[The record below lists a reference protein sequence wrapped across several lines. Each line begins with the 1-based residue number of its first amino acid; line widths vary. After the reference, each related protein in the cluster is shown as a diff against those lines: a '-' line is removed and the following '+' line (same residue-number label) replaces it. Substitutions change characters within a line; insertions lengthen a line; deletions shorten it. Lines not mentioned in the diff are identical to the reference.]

1 MAKKTNV
8 TINEKNYFRTTL
20 HLGYDVNG
28 KKLQKSF
35 YGETKKEA
43 EAKKQAFLENSPNG
57 TTLTKS
63 ETLGTSMYNW
73 LFDIV
78 ILEIKPSSFERYDGF
93 YRNYIKDTHLS
104 RLKLD
109 KITTQDVQKL
119 YTHIYTTKGSATLV
133 KNIHSFVRKYFNYQ
147 VKIGVLKDSPCKN
160 VILPKETDVK
170 EKIEIF
176 TEDEIQIF
184 KKACDTNFDYF
195 IFYFA
200 LATGM
205 RQGEI
210 IALTLDDIDLN
221 NNSINVNKTVNR
233 VNVYSGETKT
243 RKTLV
248 YAPKSEN
255 SIRTIP
261 LPNQIRDMVISQ
273 IDLQKEKGSDL
284 LFTSQRN
291 EMYNGDKLYEKYKR
305 FLKRE
310 GIKHRKFHTLR
321 HTYCSILARNN
332 VPLKIAAELLGH
344 DAEMTSKIYTHLNL
358 DDKKNAIQNIT
369 F

>member
-1 MAKKTNV
+1 MAKKTN
-8 TINEKNYFRTTL
+8 TKINNKDYFRTTL
-20 HLGYDVNG
+20 HLGYDVDG
-28 KKLQKSF
+28 KKIQKAF
-35 YGETKKEA
+35 YGSTRKEA
-43 EAKKQAFLENSPNG
+43 MEKKQAFLDSSPNG

-63 ETLGTSMYNW
+63 DTLGTSMYNW

-78 ILEIKPSSFERYDGF
+78 ILEIKPSSFERYEGF
-93 YRNYIKDTHLS
+93 YRNYINDTHLS

-109 KITTQDVQKL
+109 KVTTQDVQKL
-119 YTHIYTTKGSATLV
+119 YTHIYTTKNSATLV
-133 KNIHSFVRKYFNYQ
+133 KNLHTFVGKYFNYQ
-147 VKIGVLKDSPCKN
+147 VKIGVLKESPCKN
-160 VILPKETDVK
+160 VVLPKVTDVK

-176 TEDEIQIF
+176 SEEEIQIF
-184 KKACDTNFDYF
+184 KTASNNNFDYF

-210 IALTLDDIDLN
+210 IALTLDDIDLI

-233 VNVYSGETKT
+233 VNVYENGEKH

-255 SIRTIP
+255 SKRTIP
-261 LPNQIRDMVISQ
+261 LPTQIRDMVVKQ
-273 IDLQKEKGSDL
+273 IALQVEKGTDL
-284 LFTSQRN
+284 LFTNQRN
-291 EMYNGDKLYEKYKR
+291 AMYDGDKLYDKYTR
-305 FLKRE
+305 LLKRE

-332 VPLKIAAELLGH
+332 VPLKIAAELMGH
-344 DAEMTSKIYTHLNL
+344 DVEMTSKIYTHLNL